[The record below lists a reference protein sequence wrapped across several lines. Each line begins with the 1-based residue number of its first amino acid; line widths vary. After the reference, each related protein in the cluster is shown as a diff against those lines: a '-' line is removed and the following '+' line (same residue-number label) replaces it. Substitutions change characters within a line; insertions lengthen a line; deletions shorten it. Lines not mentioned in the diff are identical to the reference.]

1 MRDATKVIL
10 QRQEQSANCST
21 RARDRQAADFRRLV
35 EERKVEL
42 ERLER
47 KIFSTGKTLA
57 HQDSIGSSSGDQHT
71 GNHADQD
78 DSISLSKDG
87 RNELEVA
94 FKKIMEAT
102 GATFPNEVL
111 TRFVSQQEATT
122 RLNYLRTT
130 TESEKKYLESQK
142 DLLNSQLEEFKFADI
157 KEKEVLV
164 YSFIICLNNYFVI
177 KYLFLKTIQ

>member
-1 MRDATKVIL
+1 MRDATKLIL
-10 QRQEQSANCST
+10 QRQEQSAHSST

-35 EERKVEL
+35 DERKMEL

-57 HQDSIGSSSGDQHT
+57 HQDSIGSSSGDQNT
-71 GNHADQD
+71 GTRADND
-78 DSISLSKDG
+78 DLSSIGKDG

-102 GATFPNEVL
+102 GATIPNEVL
-111 TRFVSQQEATT
+111 TRFLSQREATT
-122 RLNYLRTT
+122 RLNYLRST
-130 TESEKKYLESQK
+130 TESEKKYLEGQR
-142 DLLNSQLEEFKFADI
+142 DQLNSQLEAFKFADI

-164 YSFIICLNNYFVI
+164 CFKLKFNISI
-177 KYLFLKTIQ
+177 K